1 MPPSK
6 DPSERP
12 GILFCPFCRD
22 GFEGRLECPEHEL
35 SLVTIDRLPRKA
47 KRTLESVTFFGDPRL
62 GRGTVLLGAAF
73 VLLGFVV
80 PFVSAEPVARSP
92 ESAEI
97 LVASALEVAI
107 DGAGNLW
114 LTPGAA
120 VALLWILWRRRSR
133 RAMRAACAAVLG
145 LAVGGALPLIYTTR
159 RIGLVAEAH
168 TAQVEWQS
176 GLWLMAAGL
185 LLAAFGSRRM
195 GVAAGALAGER

>member
-1 MPPSK
+1 MPPPE

-22 GFEGRLECPEHEL
+22 GFEGRVECPEHDL
-35 SLVTIDRLPRKA
+35 TLVAIDKLPRTA
-47 KRTLESVTFFGDPRL
+47 AHTLESVMFFGDPRL
-62 GRGTVLLGAAF
+62 GRGAVLLGAAL
-73 VLLGFVV
+73 VLLGFLV
-80 PFVSAEPVARSP
+80 PFVSTEVF
-92 ESAEI
+92 
-97 LVASALEVAI
+97 VASALEVAI

-133 RAMRAACAAVLG
+133 QTMRAARAAVLG
-145 LAVGGALPLIYTTR
+145 LAAGGALPLIYTAR
-159 RIGLVAEAH
+159 RIGLVAGGYA
-168 TAQVEWQS
+168 TDVEWRW

-195 GVAAGALAGER
+195 GAPGH

>member
-62 GRGTVLLGAAF
+62 GRGTVLL
-73 VLLGFVV
+73 
-80 PFVSAEPVARSP
+80 
-92 ESAEI
+92 
-97 LVASALEVAI
+97 
-107 DGAGNLW
+107 
-114 LTPGAA
+114 GAA